1 MTELRE
7 KHQAILFSL
16 CLVLAFKEALS
27 FKNKWDGPL
36 NFSCRSPNEFID
48 AIVSFHHN
56 HYEDRRYELHCGTAL
71 KHGRDVNCHWTGY
84 VNDFD
89 HAVHYRCPGA
99 GYINGM
105 ASYHHNA
112 YEDRRHR
119 FRCCGPKSLNYQY
132 KQCRW
137 TGWVNHY
144 DQPVVYF
151 VPKGYVLRGVNSVHH
166 NHYEDR
172 RFQFEV
178 CKLVK
183 K

>member
-1 MTELRE
+1 MADVRE
-7 KHQAILFSL
+7 KLQVIVFSL
-16 CLVLAFKEALS
+16 CLDLAFKEALS
-27 FKNKWDGPL
+27 FKNKLDGPL
-36 NFSCRSPNEFID
+36 NFSCRSPNKFID
-48 AIVSFHHN
+48 AIVSFHSN
-56 HYEDRRYELHCGTAL
+56 HYEDRRYELLCGTAL

-89 HAVHYRCPGA
+89 NAVHYRCPGA

-112 YEDRRHR
+112 YDDRRHK
-119 FRCCGPKSLNYQY
+119 FHYQY

-166 NHYEDR
+166 NHNG
-172 RFQFEV
+172 FSTHIPS
-178 CKLVK
+178 
-183 K
+183 